1 MPTYDAPK
9 PLSDLLLAEVHP
21 GWSKDTAPFAAGA
34 VYPQGTVL
42 ALVSGK
48 YQALDPAG
56 TGDAKK
62 SRAVA
67 AETVDATAGDK
78 PGVVIAR
85 GAVVEASS
93 LVWPAG
99 STDAQKAT
107 ATTELEA
114 RGIVVRTSL

>member
-78 PGVVIAR
+78 PGELSRRQFPCTCRSSSGAR
-85 GAVVEASS
+85 SAAR
-93 LVWPAG
+93 A
-99 STDAQKAT
+99 ARKAT
-107 ATTELEA
+107 GRTPGAGHPAA
-114 RGIVVRTSL
+114 RA